1 MSATPA
7 PANIEYYRPA
17 ILDEI
22 LDGGH
27 RVIDACAGTG
37 KTFTIEHIVIDLLLT
52 GAALL
57 DQILVVT
64 FTEKAAAELRSRIRA
79 TIEAVLSGRSAEATH
94 PSPRK
99 RLSDDEQQRLTTA
112 LFSFHHSPIHTIHS
126 FCRRMLTELAFDS
139 GVRFGIDLTS
149 GRLEFHEAIRAELR
163 ERLKAGERV
172 ARLIGEWLS
181 DERRTSDDLEELLW
195 QAHTQRY
202 LRTAGRELNQQALT
216 DLASA
221 FDANVLVDAFESA
234 AITDDARRDAIAA
247 TRELELVVNRANG
260 SAATL
265 AEGLCGF
272 DLDRICRPSN
282 ARRTRTETRPSFP
295 GQMPDRVRTI
305 VDAGERVQA
314 ALTIEQRVVDEL
326 LLAVAARMDARKR
339 ERGTLDYEDMLAW
352 LADAL
357 DGPRGKSLAAALRER
372 YRVTLIDEFQ
382 DTDELQWKIFRQ
394 VFIEGGAGNT
404 ICVIGDPKQAIYGF
418 RGADV
423 HAYLEAREQLSKSG
437 ATVVHLRDNFRS
449 TGAMIEACNLMF
461 DQNAAAPLFTGE
473 ITYNYPVRCGRPAL
487 RAIAA
492 NSQPIAPVT
501 LMKFQPRDDRYK
513 FSRRMR
519 EAIGPRIAQA
529 IRQIIA
535 DPDHAIEIC
544 DDKQEPRKLTAK
556 DVYVLTRTNR
566 DSAEIGKYL
575 RQAGVPFAFYK
586 QDGLFQTRE
595 AADILDLLR
604 GIDEPG
610 RRSNRLKA
618 WASPFFAVE
627 YGDLARLDDERNSH
641 PMLER
646 LFEWRAL
653 AEAGR
658 FAGLFDALLHQ
669 SGLVERELLLSD
681 DRRELT
687 NYEHIFEIL
696 TQQAS
701 RQGISLAEIIELL
714 DAYIAGRAA
723 PAGDDPDVQRLED
736 DRDAVQIM
744 TIHKSKGLEADVVAL
759 YGGFFANN
767 RRDWVS
773 IYHGG
778 NHRRL
783 AIGKPARDVEK
794 TALKKEQDEEDQRL
808 LYVALTRA
816 RAKLIL
822 PYIPA
827 GALNR
832 DLSGSYAQ
840 LNDRLRNLDREARLE
855 TLFTTETVA
864 APASID
870 SPREK
875 ENDET
880 APDENA
886 LCDWLASTSQTAG
899 LDREFAELSA
909 GHRGLILESYTSLQ
923 AARETGVATAF
934 DPDEFKTSVDAIETR
949 ADNVDLPGGRH
960 VGIFLHEAI
969 EQLDLKSFGD
979 APDLKSWMARDD
991 VRELFT
997 SAMRRHGVNDP
1008 RWLARGREMVFNAL
1022 TSPVALGETI
1032 LESAL
1037 YRLPAVREME
1047 FAYPIPEKHHSLL
1060 GGSPDG
1066 KWIAGQGYIKG
1077 FIDLVFRRGK
1087 LIYFADWKG
1096 DLLPSY
1102 EPAAVARHVERHYRL
1117 QARIY
1122 SVGIMRLLNIHTERD
1137 YEARFGGLLYVFL
1150 RGVSQAGDGKSGFY
1164 FARPSWKEIVT
1175 YESDLLTREPDS
1187 VRRV

>member
-1 MSATPA
+1 MSATSASPKI
-7 PANIEYYRPA
+7 NYYRPA

-22 LDGGH
+22 LGGGH
-27 RVIDACAGTG
+27 KVIDACAGTG
-37 KTFTIEHIVIDLLLT
+37 KTFTIEHIVVNLLLT

-79 TIEAVLSGRSAEATH
+79 TIEGVLSGHSADATH
-94 PSPRK
+94 PSQRK
-99 RLSDDEQQRLTTA
+99 QLGDDERERLKTA

-149 GRLEFHEAIRAELR
+149 GRLEFHEALRAELR
-163 ERLKAGERV
+163 ERLKSDVRV
-172 ARLIGEWLS
+172 ERLIGEWLS

-195 QAHTQRY
+195 DAHSQRY

-216 DLASA
+216 DLANA
-221 FDANVLVDAFESA
+221 FDASTLMDAFEKA
-234 AITDDARRDAIAA
+234 AITDDGRRDAIAA
-247 TRELELVVNRANG
+247 TSELELLVKSANG
-260 SAATL
+260 SIAVL
-265 AEGLCGF
+265 ADGLCGF
-272 DLDRICRPSN
+272 DLDRICRPRN
-282 ARRTRTETRPSFP
+282 ARRTRSETRPIFP
-295 GQMPDRVRTI
+295 GQMLERVRAI
-305 VDAGERVQA
+305 VSAGDRVQA
-314 ALTIEQRVVDEL
+314 ALTIEQRLVDEL
-326 LLAVAARMDARKR
+326 LLAIATRMDARKR

-357 DGPRGKSLAAALRER
+357 DGPRGKSLAATLRER
-372 YRVTLIDEFQ
+372 YRVALIDEFQ

-394 VFIEGGAGNT
+394 VFIEGGASNT
-404 ICVIGDPKQAIYGF
+404 VYVIGDPKQAIYGF

-437 ATVVHLRDNFRS
+437 ATVVHLRENFRS
-449 TGAMIEACNLMF
+449 TGAVIEACNLIF
-461 DQNAAAPLFTGE
+461 DQNAAAPLFTGQ
-473 ITYNYPVRCGRPAL
+473 ITYNHPVKCGRPAL
-487 RAIAA
+487 RAIAV
-492 NSQPIAPVT
+492 NRQPIAPVT
-501 LMKFQPRDDRYK
+501 LMKFLPLDDRYK
-513 FSRRMR
+513 SSRPMR

-529 IRQIIA
+529 IARIIA

-544 DDKQEPRKLTAK
+544 DDKQKPRKITAK

-627 YGDLARLDDERNSH
+627 YGELARLDDERNSH

-658 FAGLFDALLHQ
+658 FADLFDALLHQ
-669 SGLVERELLLSD
+669 SGLVERGLLLSD

-696 TQQAS
+696 TQDAS

-714 DAYIAGRAA
+714 DAYITGRAT

-767 RRDWVS
+767 RPDWVS
-773 IYHGG
+773 IYHDG
-778 NHRRL
+778 NQRRL

-794 TALKKEQDEEDQRL
+794 TALNKEQHEEDQRL

-822 PYIPA
+822 PYVPD

-832 DLSGSYAQ
+832 DLSGCYAQ
-840 LNDRLRNLDREARLE
+840 LNDRLRALDREARLDA
-855 TLFTTETVA
+855 LFTTEAVVA
-864 APASID
+864 PVSID
-870 SPREK
+870 SRGEK
-875 ENDET
+875 DDDET

-886 LCDWLASTSQTAG
+886 LCDWLESTSQTAG
-899 LDREFAELSA
+899 LDREFAELGA
-909 GHRGLILESYTSLQ
+909 GHRGLMIESYTSLQ
-923 AARETGVATAF
+923 TARESGVATAF
-934 DPDEFKTSVDAIETR
+934 DPDEFKTSVDAIEART
-949 ADNVDLPGGRH
+949 DNVDLPGGRH

-969 EQLDLKSFGD
+969 EKLDFTSFGD
-979 APDLKSWMARDD
+979 APDLKSWVQRDD
-991 VRELFT
+991 VRELFA

-1008 RWLARGREMVFNAL
+1008 RWLARGCEMVFNAL
-1022 TSPVALGETI
+1022 TSPVALGEAV

-1047 FAYPIPEKHHSLL
+1047 FVYPIPEKHHSLL
-1060 GGSPDG
+1060 GEGPDG
-1066 KWIAGQGYIKG
+1066 AWNVGRGYIKG
-1077 FIDLVFRRGK
+1077 FIDLVFRRDR

-1117 QARIY
+1117 QAQIY
-1122 SVGIMRLLNIHTERD
+1122 SVGIVRLLDIHTERD
-1137 YEARFGGLLYVFL
+1137 YDLRFGGLLYVFL
-1150 RGVSQAGDGKSGFY
+1150 RGVSQAGGGRSGLY
-1164 FARPSWKEIVT
+1164 FARPSWNEIVA

-1187 VRRV
+1187 ELRV